1 MYLDKKHYSFCSKMG
16 LMKENYSKEQA
27 LKSIKKSVA
36 ETKEADPKFIELVQG
51 LTLSSPE
58 VEMRVCALYHYTADI
73 DYVVNGLIKNTKI
86 NDFGYS
92 GAPDSLYITKYKDE
106 GKYTTIT
113 DPKEIPYDIFNDHNL
128 FTSDGMKNALEN
140 AIDKALPSSYTSF
153 KSNSWDVSVYFVP
166 VLTVVVKFGK
176 ETYAMN
182 YNLHNGRYHWEYP
195 DNPALVKK
203 GKRARSLRGLFKF
216 AGFVMN
222 IVAILTGIVNSSNG
236 DAGAGAFLVPILF
249 LIVNIFLHKKTKN
262 SKQYYKK
269 LFIRNPD
276 KKFFPV
282 LIPAIFNTIIGL
294 LALIIGSSL

>member
-58 VEMRVCALYHYTADI
+58 VEMRVCALYHYTADV
-73 DYVVNGLIKNTKI
+73 DYVVNGLIKSTKI

-92 GAPDSLYITKYKDE
+92 GAPDSLYITSYKD
-106 GKYTTIT
+106 GGTYTTIT
-113 DPKEIPYDIFNDHNL
+113 DPKDVPYAIFNDHNL
-128 FTSDGMKNALEN
+128 FTLDSMKNALTN
-140 AIDKALPSSYTSF
+140 AIGKALPSSYTSF
-153 KSNSWDVSVYFVP
+153 QSKSWDVSVYFVP

-203 GKRARSLRGLFKF
+203 GKKARLFRGLFKF
-216 AGFVMN
+216 AGFVLN
-222 IVAILTGIVNSSNG
+222 AIAIIMGIISTSEG
-236 DAGAGAFLVPILF
+236 DAGAGAILIPLLL
-249 LIVNIFLHKKTKN
+249 LIVNIFMHKKSKN

-269 LFIRNPD
+269 LFIKNPD

-282 LIPAIFNTIIGL
+282 LIPAIFN
-294 LALIIGSSL
+294 LIIGIIALIVA

>member
-36 ETKEADPKFIELVQG
+36 ETKKADPKFIELVQG
-51 LTLSSPE
+51 LTLSSSE
-58 VEMRVCALYHYTADI
+58 VEMRVCALYHYTADV
-73 DYVVNGLIKNTKI
+73 DYVVGGMIKSTKI

-92 GAPDSLYITKYKDE
+92 GAPDSLYITSYKD
-106 GKYTTIT
+106 GGTYTTIT
-113 DPKEIPYDIFNDHNL
+113 DPKDIPYDIFNDHNL
-128 FTSDGMKNALEN
+128 FTLDSMKNALTN
-140 AIDKALPSSYTSF
+140 AIGKALPSSYTSF
-153 KSNSWDVSVYFVP
+153 QSKSWDVSVYFVP

-203 GKRARSLRGLFKF
+203 GTRARSLRGLFKF
-216 AGFVMN
+216 AGFVLN
-222 IVAILTGIVNSSNG
+222 IVAIIMGIVNMSNN
-236 DAGAGAFLVPILF
+236 DASAGAFLVPALF
-249 LIVNIFLHKKTKN
+249 LILNIFLHKKSKHTKA
-262 SKQYYKK
+262 YFKK
-269 LFIRNPD
+269 LFIKNPN

-282 LIPAIFNTIIGL
+282 LMPAIFNLIIGL
-294 LALIIGSSL
+294 IALIVGKTF